1 MLIDYFLYGIP
12 VISVISIIIGIVLLS
27 VKKALKFA
35 RILTL
40 VSSIL
45 LLIIP
50 LLMALVMILFGS
62 ANPILY
68 CILSL
73 VIFALLVSVVS
84 GLLWGKIKHK
94 SFYIPI
100 IIVSVLCIS
109 VPITHT
115 ICNNYTETI
124 PTVGESSD
132 LLMTYSPYVAGNK
145 VATLD
150 EASTL
155 TITEDIP
162 RLNGAT
168 AMYPIYSA
176 FAKAVYPK
184 YTIDHITYANDYH
197 AEFNYLSCNK
207 TTAAYEMI
215 VTGDADI
222 IFVGGP
228 SEEQEAF
235 AKENGVELVYTP
247 IGKEAF
253 VFFANSQNPIEN
265 ITVED
270 IKGIYSGE
278 IRRWSELG
286 VNGLGKIRAFQRDE
300 GSGSQTALQTLMG
313 DTELMKPPKE
323 NVVSGMGGIIEMTAD
338 YKNYRNAIGYSFRF
352 YSTEMVKNDQIKL
365 LSING
370 VYPSIENIENGT
382 YPIASEFFAV
392 TRSDADENTKAM
404 IEWILSP
411 QGQELIEKTGY
422 TPLY

>member
-1 MLIDYFLYGIP
+1 MLFDFLYYAFP
-12 VISVISIIIGIVLLS
+12 VLTIIGLITGVILLIS
-27 VKKALKFA
+27 KRAKKFA
-35 RILTL
+35 KILTF
-40 VSSIL
+40 VSSAILMLIL
-45 LLIIP
+45 LLVS
-50 LLMALVMILFGS
+50 LVTILFAS
-62 ANPILY
+62 ANPLFY
-68 CILSL
+68 CILSFIVFVL
-73 VIFALLVSVVS
+73 ILSVLS
-84 GLLWGKIKHK
+84 ALLWGGIKRK
-94 SFYIPI
+94 RFYIPVI
-100 IIVSVLCIS
+100 IISVLC
-109 VPITHT
+109 VLAPITHT
-115 ICNNYTETI
+115 LYNNYTDTI

-155 TITEDIP
+155 TITEDYP

-184 YTIDHITYANDYH
+184 YTIDHVKGGMSYQTD
-197 AEFNYLSCNK
+197 FNILCCDK
-207 TTAAYEMI
+207 TTRAYELI
-215 VTGDADI
+215 VTGEADI

-265 ITVED
+265 ITVND
-270 IKGIYSGE
+270 IKGIYSGD

-300 GSGSQTALQTLMG
+300 GSGSQTALQNLMG
-313 DTELMKPPKE
+313 DTELMTPPKE

-338 YKNYRNAIGYSFRF
+338 YKNYKNAIGYSFRF

-370 VYPSIENIENGT
+370 IYPGIENIENGT

-404 IEWILSP
+404 VEWILSP